1 MRNLRSNLGFT
12 AVEVVIGVGLM
23 AMLTLMVVTTQLLV
37 SKQQIEMTRKLDD
50 SIDTNLAE
58 RIIFMD
64 LNGIEPSYNNITLL
78 DDGKDGGGFYDYYP
92 DVPSN
97 ILKSRETRE
106 IVLSLKGKKEFYA
119 LVNDNVVGNLM
130 VYDPVAAYH
139 VGAAPAN
146 YNLSAVLQYDSLNRN
161 NWVGNQRP
169 GFWVNGRLLMLDTP
183 ARLRPTN
190 NEGVVDLR
198 VIPRSPIYIGTVQG
212 QTLTSLASSV
222 NIFNTRHPETNAD
235 ITTPD
240 IFLRTAPSIGG
251 GQPIVRLRAVRLVRY
266 FIEPYTD
273 ERLQGVT
280 PARLFKSNYDNGK
293 WSEPMLLVDS
303 IDEVVFKRE
312 SVFKKMIH
320 FKINK
325 ITR

>member
-1 MRNLRSNLGFT
+1 MKNIKNSLGFT

-37 SKQQIEMTRKLDD
+37 SKQQVEMTRKLDD

-64 LNGIEPSYNNITLL
+64 LNGIEPSYNNLNL
-78 DDGKDGGGFYDYYP
+78 VDDGKDGGGFYDYYP
-92 DVPSN
+92 DVPAN

-106 IVLSLKGKKEFYA
+106 LVLSLTGKREFFA

-146 YNLSAVLQYDSLNRN
+146 YNVSAVLQYESLNRN
-161 NWVGNQRP
+161 NWIGNQRP

-190 NEGVVDLR
+190 DSGVVDLK
-198 VIPRSPIYIGTVQG
+198 VIPRSPIFVGSVQG
-212 QTLTSLASSV
+212 QALNSLGSSFD
-222 NIFNTRHPETNAD
+222 IFNTRHPETNAE
-235 ITTPD
+235 ISNPD
-240 IFLRTAPSIGG
+240 LFLRTAPSIGG

-266 FIEPYTD
+266 FIEPYSD
-273 ERLQGVT
+273 ERIQGT
-280 PARLFKSNYDNGK
+280 PARLYKSNYENGK
-293 WSEPMLLVDS
+293 WSEPMLLVDAVQ
-303 IDEVVFKRE
+303 EVVFKRE